1 MPASQAAD
9 LSARVLL
16 RDIAEYS
23 RPDALSRIRADA
35 YRHPHD
41 PANSGA
47 YDDAAD
53 EVKERILADSTE
65 VYELVTDINAR
76 TELGDE
82 ILIALARGEDA
93 KELIDQFRDEVD
105 RELED
110 KAQAEVR
117 RHI

>member
-1 MPASQAAD
+1 MTALD
-9 LSARVLL
+9 VI

-23 RPDALSRIRADA
+23 RPDALSRIRSEAHM
-35 YRHPHD
+35 HPHD
-41 PANSGA
+41 LANSGA
-47 YDDAAD
+47 YDDAVD

-65 VYELVTDINAR
+65 VYELVNDINAR

-93 KELIDQFRDEVD
+93 KELIDQFRDEMD

-117 RHI
+117 

>member
-1 MPASQAAD
+1 MNALDVIRD
-9 LSARVLL
+9 L
-16 RDIAEYS
+16 AEHC
-23 RPDALSRIRADA
+23 RPDALTRVRSDA

-47 YDDAAD
+47 YDDVVD

-82 ILIALARGEDA
+82 ILIALARGDDA

-110 KAQAEVR
+110 KAQAEIR